1 MGVIMSWAK
10 WELEVIRGAEK
21 SGYIPG
27 KLPTIPLLL
36 AESHL
41 DVLTVSQS
49 SGEYVSQDITEIR
62 VGRVLIDL
70 IVYCALKNTD
80 AARCLEMA
88 YKAAKH
94 DIDRARL

>member
-1 MGVIMSWAK
+1 MSWAK

-36 AESHL
+36 AKAHLEGLTAGESS
-41 DVLTVSQS
+41 V
-49 SGEYVSQDITEIR
+49 EYTHQDTTEIR

-94 DIDRARL
+94 DLDRARL